1 MNLSKIQNT
10 YTGEKRASS
19 RNAVEKRG
27 IYLKYNE
34 IGPNLL
40 LFTKI
45 RIKGIKDH
53 NLNLITV
60 ETLEEN
66 IGRLFFKKFITL

>member
-1 MNLSKIQNT
+1 MDLSKMQDT
-10 YTGEKRASS
+10 YTGEKRVSS

-27 IYLKYNE
+27 IYLQYNE
-34 IGPNLL
+34 TGPNLL

-45 RIKGIKDH
+45 RLKGIKDH
-53 NLNLITV
+53 NLNLKTV

-66 IGRLFFKKFITL
+66 TDSFFLQVITL

>member
-1 MNLSKIQNT
+1 MQNT
-10 YTGEKRASS
+10 YTEEKRASS

-27 IYLKYNE
+27 IYLQYNE

-45 RIKGIKDH
+45 RSKGIKDH
-53 NLNLITV
+53 ILNLKTV

-66 IGRLFFKKFITL
+66 IGSLFTSYNTVGPHEA